1 MSTFISNSTWTLIK
15 SKMHKFQTYGFIHK
29 LFLLDCDQLLE
40 VVTYNFL
47 SFSNRTQKSS
57 SSRPQKWPIHVIF
70 FGKNRA
76 LGLVAVALSFHATIR
91 SMSTRTSRHFGGL
104 AHSSSVHFLNFTL
117 GKQWKTPWY
126 IMTCPHALLSVI
138 KHGWSVVTTC
148 GKRAGGNQHIYRH
161 KSRHVGS
168 KTTVFGC

>member
-1 MSTFISNSTWTLIK
+1 MGSSTNCSYWIAINYLKWLPIISNL
-15 SKMHKFQTYGFIHK
+15 FQIAP
-29 LFLLDCDQLLE
+29 
-40 VVTYNFL
+40 TYNHL
-47 SFSNRTQKSS
+47 
-57 SSRPQKWPIHVIF
+57 P
-70 FGKNRA
+70 A
-76 LGLVAVALSFHATIR
+76 LGLVAVALLFHATIR
-91 SMSTRTSRHFGGL
+91 SMSTRTSRQNGGL

>member
-1 MSTFISNSTWTLIK
+1 MHKLKLTGSSTNCSYWIAINYLKWLPIISYLFQIEPKNHHLPGPKNGQSTW
-15 SKMHKFQTYGFIHK
+15 F
-29 LFLLDCDQLLE
+29 
-40 VVTYNFL
+40 
-47 SFSNRTQKSS
+47 
-57 SSRPQKWPIHVIF
+57 F